1 MYLSLPPNFVNMED
15 VLEYELL
22 NIEWELN
29 YEFDLES
36 PGRMVRDMTGDKGEE
51 SKPSLVY
58 DENGIPMGES
68 PEAIKLRKQIIF
80 DFYEEWKSKHPE
92 KSVYNRS
99 LNAEI
104 LIRKESVV
112 EAAGHAA
119 KRYKSTLAV
128 FKLEE
133 ILSGAVQVALDVPK
147 RDNKNQ
153 SKLIKMIL
161 MSYKDASLG
170 IIKLTVGVRN
180 RTLDKIQY
188 GITALKEN
196 ETIEPLNQQEKKKA
210 SHKK

>member
-1 MYLSLPPNFVNMED
+1 MIVNMED
-15 VLEYELL
+15 ALEYELL
-22 NIEWELN
+22 DIEWDLN

-36 PGRMVRDMTGDKGEE
+36 LGKIVRDATDDTGDE
-51 SKPSLVY
+51 PTPLVY

-68 PEAIKLRKQIIF
+68 PEAIKQRKQIIY
-80 DFYEEWKSKHPE
+80 DFYQEWKADHPE
-92 KSVYNRS
+92 KSVYNKS
-99 LNAEI
+99 LNADI

-133 ILSGAVQVALDVPK
+133 ILSCAVQVALDIPK

-161 MSYKDASLG
+161 MSYNDTFLG
-170 IIKLTVGVRN
+170 TIKLTVGVRN

-196 ETIEPLNQQEKKKA
+196 ETIEPLCLQEKNKA

>member
-1 MYLSLPPNFVNMED
+1 MED
-15 VLEYELL
+15 NFEYELL

-36 PGRMVRDMTGDKGEE
+36 PGRMVRDTTGEAEEEPKLSLEFDK
-51 SKPSLVY
+51 
-58 DENGIPMGES
+58 NGIPMGES

-133 ILSGAVQVALDVPK
+133 ILSGAVKVALDIPK

-170 IIKLTVGVRN
+170 TIKLTVGVRN

-196 ETIEPLNQQEKKKA
+196 ETIEPLNLHEKKKA
-210 SHKK
+210 PHKK

>member
-1 MYLSLPPNFVNMED
+1 MED

-22 NIEWELN
+22 NIEWNMN
-29 YEFDLES
+29 YEFYLDS
-36 PGRMVRDMTGDKGEE
+36 PDRIVLDTTGEQKEE
-51 SKPSLVY
+51 FKPSLVY

-68 PEAIKLRKQIIF
+68 PEAIKKRKQIIF
-80 DFYEEWKSKHPE
+80 DFYEDWKSNHPE
-92 KSVYNRS
+92 KSVYNMS
-99 LNAEI
+99 LKADI

-119 KRYKSTLAV
+119 KRYNSTLAV
-128 FKLEE
+128 FKLDE
-133 ILSGAVQVALDVPK
+133 ILSGAVQIALDEPK

-161 MSYKDASLG
+161 MSYKDAALG
-170 IIKLTVGVRN
+170 TIKLTVGVRN

-196 ETIEPLNQQEKKKA
+196 ETIEPLSQHNKKKA

>member
-1 MYLSLPPNFVNMED
+1 MED

-29 YEFDLES
+29 YEFDQES
-36 PGRMVRDMTGDKGEE
+36 PDRMVRDTTGDKEAE
-51 SKPSLVY
+51 SKHSLVY

-68 PEAIKLRKQIIF
+68 PEAIKQRKQIIF
-80 DFYEEWKSKHPE
+80 DFYEDWKSKHPE
-92 KSVYNRS
+92 KSVYNKS
-99 LNAEI
+99 LRADI

-133 ILSGAVQVALDVPK
+133 ILSGAVQVALDAPK

-170 IIKLTVGVRN
+170 TIKLTVGVRN

-196 ETIEPLNQQEKKKA
+196 ETIEPLGQQDKKKA

>member
-1 MYLSLPPNFVNMED
+1 MEE

-22 NIEWELN
+22 DIEWELN
-29 YEFDLES
+29 YEFDLEL
-36 PGRMVRDMTGDKGEE
+36 PGRIVRDTTGEAEEE
-51 SKPSLVY
+51 SKPSLVF
-58 DENGIPMGES
+58 DKNGIPMGES

-80 DFYEEWKSKHPE
+80 DFYEDWKISHPE
-92 KSVYNRS
+92 KSVFNKS
-99 LNAEI
+99 LKADI

-128 FKLEE
+128 LKLDE
-133 ILSGAVQVALDVPK
+133 ILSGAIQVALDMPK

-170 IIKLTVGVRN
+170 TIKLTVGVRN

-210 SHKK
+210 PHKK